1 MRIWDRIKLRPGLA
15 LKLELALL
23 SGAGLTLAATVALS
37 GWQARQMIAVDHDE
51 SMASLSAG
59 TVARIGNRL
68 AAVEP
73 LPRYLALQLS
83 DACPPREQ
91 LTVMARRA
99 LASTPEA
106 FGCSITRDPD
116 GSPGGQAGVVY
127 CHREGQA
134 IHEEWLPLK
143 THYYP
148 VQDWYQVPR
157 ELGRAAWSEPFYD
170 EATGVILSTFAVP
183 FFQRAA
189 AGRQTVA
196 GLAAGVVNL
205 DRLSKIVDSLGRS
218 RGCTAFLVSSTG
230 IFVTHPNPRLIMRES
245 VFSLAESC
253 GDPELRRIG
262 KAMIRG
268 EQGVARVD
276 NPRLG
281 PPGRLYFA
289 ALPKVDGWSLGLIYP
304 DRELNAELRVLTLRQ
319 TGIAATG
326 LGLLVLLVVWVARGV
341 TRPLRALA
349 LVTPELAR
357 GNLRVAVPE
366 IRSHDEI
373 GDLGRSFKAM
383 TASLAS
389 LTGQVKGAS
398 LQLVATATEIAATSR
413 QQEATISEFGTSTT
427 EVAAAVCQISAT
439 ARELAK
445 TMDGVTEVAGITQ
458 KLAATGGGNLRA
470 MEESMRRLAAATGA
484 ISQTLA
490 GLLGRAEAI
499 TGLITTITKVADQT
513 NLLSLNAAI
522 EAEKAGPAGRGF
534 VIVAREIRRLADQT
548 AIATLDIEKT
558 VRDMQEAV
566 LAGSKEMAAFAVEVD
581 QDVSTVRETGGHLA
595 RILEQVDQLLPRF
608 DTVNN
613 GMRAQ
618 AAGAEQIHLAMDQLN
633 TGARQTSESLRQF
646 KNATA
651 DLQAA
656 AGSLQQEIS
665 RFET

>member
-1 MRIWDRIKLRPGLA
+1 MPIWDRIKLRPGLA
-15 LKLELALL
+15 LKMELALL
-23 SGAGLTLAATVALS
+23 TGAGLTLSATVALS
-37 GWQARQMIAVDHDE
+37 GWQARQMIATDHDE

-59 TVARIGNRL
+59 MVARIGNRL
-68 AAVEP
+68 ASVEP
-73 LPRYLALQLS
+73 VPRYQALQLS
-83 DACPPREQ
+83 DTCPPRAQ
-91 LTVMARRA
+91 LAVMARRA
-99 LASTPEA
+99 LESTPEA

-116 GSPGGQAGVVY
+116 ACPGGQAGVVY

-134 IHEEWLPLK
+134 VHEEWLPVK
-143 THYYP
+143 SHYYP
-148 VQDWYQVPR
+148 VMDWYQIPR
-157 ELGRAAWSEPFYD
+157 ELGRPVWSEPFYD

-183 FFQRAA
+183 FFHRAA
-189 AGRQTVA
+189 DGRQTVA
-196 GLAAGVVNL
+196 GVAACVVNL
-205 DRLSKIVDSLGRS
+205 DRLRKIVDSLGRT
-218 RGCTAFLVSSTG
+218 RGCTAFLLSSTG
-230 IFVTHPNPRLIMRES
+230 VFVTHPNTRLIMRES
-245 VFSLAESC
+245 IFSLAESS
-253 GDPELRRIG
+253 GDPGLRRIG
-262 KAMIRG
+262 KEMVRG
-268 EQGVARVD
+268 GQGVVRVE

-281 PPGRLYFA
+281 PSGQLYFA
-289 ALPKVDGWSLGLIYP
+289 ALPQQGWSLGLIYP
-304 DRELNAELRVLTLRQ
+304 DRELDAELKVLTLRQ

-326 LGLLVLLVVWVARGV
+326 LGLLVLLVVWVARGI

-357 GNLRVAVPE
+357 GNLRVVVPE

-413 QQEATISEFGTSTT
+413 QQEATISEFGASTT

-445 TMDGVTEVAGITQ
+445 TMEGVTEVAGTTQ

-534 VIVAREIRRLADQT
+534 VIVAHEIRRLADQT
-548 AIATLDIEKT
+548 AVATLDIEKT
-558 VRDMQEAV
+558 VREMQDAV

-581 QDVSTVRETGGHLA
+581 QDVHTVRETGGQLA

-608 DTVNN
+608 DTVND